1 MSFRSTVLI
10 ISALLLTTNFAA
22 QAQRLPAGVLPEHYA
37 LTLTPDLHGATF
49 RGDETIDVFLVAPSK
64 KVTLNAAELK
74 FVSVQET
81 HSEVIR
87 VVTKGGQNEYARTIP
102 GKLVRQDGYVLLD
115 AAEEQVTFLFPKELP
130 AGKVSLAI
138 QYTGVLNDKLRGF
151 YLSKTKTRN
160 YAVTQFEPTD
170 ARRAYPSFDEPALKA
185 TYDVSLVVDSADTA
199 ISNTNIVSDKP
210 GPVAGKHTLR
220 FATTP
225 KMSTY
230 LVAFLVGDFKCTQGK
245 SEGVPIRACSTP
257 DKVELTKFAL
267 ESAKYVLHYYNA
279 YFGIKYPMPKLDM
292 VALPDFEAGAM
303 ENFGCITYRETDLL
317 VDTKTGNIPEKKR
330 VAVVVAH
337 EMAHQWFGDM
347 VTMQWWDNL
356 WLNEGFATWMETKPL
371 AEWKP
376 EWNYPQDDALDLDQ
390 TLNLDAQKTTR
401 TIRATANTPDEINE
415 MFDGIAYGK
424 AGAVIGMVE
433 HYIGKEAFRQGVH
446 NYLQAHLYANA
457 TAEDFWNAQTANSHL
472 PVDKIMSSF
481 VAHPGVPLLTL
492 SEQWAGR
499 VPVAQSRFFLSS
511 TATAHVKSTDG
522 QNEDRHWSVPVC
534 LKTSDK
540 PICRVLTPEDSSIS
554 LPMDVALPMLYANAG
569 GKGYYRTLYTPKQYS
584 EIVAKAETALT
595 PAERIGLL
603 GDRWAL
609 VRSGQATVGGYLDL
623 VLALK
628 QDPNAAVLDLV
639 HRQLERV
646 DSDIATDED
655 RAEFAAV
662 VRRQFG
668 PVFAA
673 LGSPA
678 KGEPFDRQ
686 QLRGTLFEMLGAAQ
700 DPAVLAQAQQ
710 LTTRVFAVDN
720 KKDKTLD
727 ATLSDSAVLVSA
739 SNGDAA
745 LYDKLLAVSRNS
757 GDPGE
762 KTDALRTLGRFRDP
776 ALVKRTLDYLVSGEV
791 RNQDTWIVLVALL
804 RDRATRD
811 QTWDYIQKN
820 WDKVHAQL
828 TVSSGAE
835 VVRATGNFCTV
846 RQRDEVI
853 DFFATHKIEAS
864 QRTLAKAVDSIN
876 DCIQLRSS
884 QETDF
889 HRWLQAQPK

>member
-1 MSFRSTVLI
+1 
-10 ISALLLTTNFAA
+10 
-22 QAQRLPAGVLPEHYA
+22 
-37 LTLTPDLHGATF
+37 
-49 RGDETIDVFLVAPSK
+49 
-64 KVTLNAAELK
+64 
-74 FVSVQET
+74 
-81 HSEVIR
+81 
-87 VVTKGGQNEYARTIP
+87 
-102 GKLVRQDGYVLLD
+102 
-115 AAEEQVTFLFPKELP
+115 
-130 AGKVSLAI
+130 
-138 QYTGVLNDKLRGF
+138 
-151 YLSKTKTRN
+151 
-160 YAVTQFEPTD
+160 
-170 ARRAYPSFDEPALKA
+170 
-185 TYDVSLVVDSADTA
+185 
-199 ISNTNIVSDKP
+199 
-210 GPVAGKHTLR
+210 
-220 FATTP
+220 
-225 KMSTY
+225 MSTY
-230 LVAFLVGDFKCTQGK
+230 LVAFLVGDFKCTEGK
-245 SEGVPIRACSTP
+245 SQGVPIRVCSTP

-267 ESAKYVLHYYNA
+267 ESAKFVLHYYNA

-317 VDTKTGNIPEKKR
+317 VDSKTGNIPEKKR

-376 EWNYPQDDALDLDQ
+376 EWNYPQDDAQDLDQ

-457 TAEDFWNAQTANSHL
+457 TAEDFWSAQTANSHL
-472 PVDKIMSSF
+472 PVDQIMSSF
-481 VAHPGVPLLTL
+481 VTQPGVPLLTL
-492 SEQWAGR
+492 SERQASG
-499 VPVAQSRFFLSS
+499 VPVAQRRFFLSS
-511 TATAHVKSTDG
+511 TTAAGAADNAKLAANDGKSQPDQRWT
-522 QNEDRHWSVPVC
+522 VPVC

-540 PICRVLTPEDSSIS
+540 PICRVLTPEDSSIP
-554 LPMDVALPMLYANAG
+554 LPMDVGLPMLYANAD

-584 EIVAKAETALT
+584 EIVAKVETALT
-595 PAERIGLL
+595 PPERIGLL

-609 VRSGQATVGGYLDL
+609 VRSGQASVGGYLDL

-628 QDPNAAVLDLV
+628 QDPNAAVLDLA
-639 HRQLERV
+639 HRQLEKV
-646 DSDIATDED
+646 DSDIATNED

-668 PVFAA
+668 PVYAA
-673 LGSPA
+673 LGSPV

-710 LTTRVFAVDN
+710 LTARVFAVDN

-727 ATLSDSAVLVSA
+727 AALSDSAVLVSA
-739 SNGDAA
+739 SNGDTA

-776 ALVKRTLDYLVSGEV
+776 ALVNRTLDYLVSGEV
-791 RNQDTWIVLVALL
+791 RNQDTWIVLTALL

-811 QTWDYIQKN
+811 QTWEYMQQN

-846 RQRDEVI
+846 RQRDQVI
-853 DFFATHKIEAS
+853 DFFATHKIEAAE
-864 QRTLAKAVDSIN
+864 RTLAKAVDSIN
-876 DCIQLRSS
+876 DCIQLRST
-884 QETDF
+884 QEPDF
-889 HRWLQAQPK
+889 HSWLEAQPK